1 MTVAR
6 LSKQSVGLRG
16 ASAIGSS
23 KVSSVSSVSI
33 VGDRS
38 RTIAITNSTG
48 KIVVS
53 ESQPPRES
61 PKRGKGTK

>member
-1 MTVAR
+1 MATAR
-6 LSKQSVGLRG
+6 LTKQSVGLRG
-16 ASAIGSS
+16 ASEIGSS

-38 RTIAITNSTG
+38 RTIAITASSG

-53 ESQPPRES
+53 ESQPSRET
-61 PKRGKGTK
+61 PKRAKGTK